1 MWIKMRSD
9 GIKNAEQQ
17 DQNAE
22 QRGSKCGAKGIKTR
36 SKVDQNVEHG
46 GAKRGARWSK
56 GYVFL
61 FDSKLE
67 SCLEASSFKYRIT
80 EISEKDYTKKIKS
93 WKDRTIN

>member
-1 MWIKMRSD
+1 MEQRWSGVDQNTEQWDQSAERS
-9 GIKNAEQQ
+9 

-22 QRGSKCGAKGIKTR
+22 QRGSKCGAK
-36 SKVDQNVEHG
+36 VEQNAEQG

-56 GYVFL
+56 TRSKVEQGILFL

-80 EISEKDYTKKIKS
+80 EISEKGLY
-93 WKDRTIN
+93 